1 MESYFIKNL
10 QNYFRSNGYA
20 TIETN
25 NQQLYSY
32 LINNE
37 GNMYVINILNSK
49 IYKTKHW
56 NIAINSYEKA
66 IDKFFKDVPVGKRF
80 VLNVFIGDHN
90 INELYDEVGQR
101 VIEYDMQT
109 MSINWFVDITNKEL
123 IIPKEYPDKILNI
136 EKEIKRLFN
145 PSENVVK
152 QKEKYK
158 LEYKSSKTTIT
169 YILILINLV
178 VWITMTIAGGSTD
191 SDVLIKFGAMET
203 NKIIINHQ
211 YFRLFTSMFIHI
223 GFSHLMYNMLSL
235 YIFGSRIE
243 RFLGIKNFIDIYII
257 SGIMGSLSSLMAS
270 AVMGK
275 VIIAAGASSAIF
287 GIEGAAFALA
297 LKSEKNIGQLSAYTI
312 FIIMA
317 TGLLMGYVMPN
328 VDNYAHVGGLVTGFL
343 LTLKVIYQK
352 K

>member
-1 MESYFIKNL
+1 MESYFIQNL

-25 NQQLYSY
+25 NQKLYSY
-32 LINNE
+32 LINNQ
-37 GNMYVINILNSK
+37 GNMYVINLLNSK

-56 NIAINSYEKA
+56 NVAINSYEKA
-66 IDKFFKDVPVGKRF
+66 IDKFFNDVPVGKRF
-80 VLNVFIGDHN
+80 VLNIFIGDEN
-90 INELYDEVGQR
+90 IDELYDELGQR

-109 MSINWFVDITNKEL
+109 MSINWFVDITSKQL

-145 PSENVVK
+145 PMKNIKK

-169 YILILINLV
+169 YALIALNVVIWLIM
-178 VWITMTIAGGSTD
+178 TMAGGTTD

-203 NKIIINHQ
+203 RKIVINHQ
-211 YFRLFTSMFIHI
+211 YFRLFTAMFIHI
-223 GFSHLMYNMLSL
+223 GFSHLIYNMFSL

-243 RFLGIKNFIDIYII
+243 RYLGIKNFMDIYII
-257 SGIMGSLSSLMAS
+257 SGLMGSLTSLLA
-270 AVMGK
+270 AAIIGK
-275 VIIAAGASSAIF
+275 VVIAAGASSAIF
-287 GIEGAAFALA
+287 GLEGAAFALA
-297 LKSEKNIGQLSAYTI
+297 LKSGKNIGELSAYTI

-328 VDNYAHVGGLVTGFL
+328 IDNYAHVGGLITGFL
-343 LTLKVIYQK
+343 LTLRVIYQK